1 MKNPVAATPQ
11 AIVAGK
17 KTYDEHCLKC
27 HGDKGDGRGEKAE
40 SLRVAPSDFTDSH
53 KMSEPTDG
61 ELFWRISEGHLPMP
75 PFKNKLSEAERWE
88 LVDYIR
94 TFSTKLVAAPPD
106 SSTPALPDL
115 KK

>member
-1 MKNPVAATPQ
+1 
-11 AIVAGK
+11 
-17 KTYDEHCLKC
+17 
-27 HGDKGDGRGEKAE
+27 
-40 SLRVAPSDFTDSH
+40 
-53 KMSEPTDG
+53 MSEPTDG